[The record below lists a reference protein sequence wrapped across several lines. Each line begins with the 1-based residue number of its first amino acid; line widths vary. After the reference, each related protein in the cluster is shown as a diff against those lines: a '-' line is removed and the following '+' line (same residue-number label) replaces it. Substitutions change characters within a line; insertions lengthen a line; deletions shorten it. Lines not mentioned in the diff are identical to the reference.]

1 MIWIFVKYILTIVLF
16 CGFPKFHQIKY
27 YCKIISINSTSE
39 LRFTLLYKRIMD
51 NSTTNFN
58 GVVLPNQGLISK
70 MKNSL
75 SVEKS
80 HIEAAWKRL
89 EHKLD
94 TELKV
99 CFFILIGFQTLDSFS
114 TSLNMQLY
122 IKRPFS
128 FLSLGY
134 SRER

>member
-1 MIWIFVKYILTIVLF
+1 
-16 CGFPKFHQIKY
+16 
-27 YCKIISINSTSE
+27 
-39 LRFTLLYKRIMD
+39 MD

-94 TELKV
+94 TEFKV
-99 CFFILIGFQTLDSFS
+99 CFFILIGF
-114 TSLNMQLY
+114 
-122 IKRPFS
+122 
-128 FLSLGY
+128 
-134 SRER
+134 

>member
-1 MIWIFVKYILTIVLF
+1 
-16 CGFPKFHQIKY
+16 
-27 YCKIISINSTSE
+27 
-39 LRFTLLYKRIMD
+39 MD

-99 CFFILIGFQTLDSFS
+99 CFFILIGFQTLNS
-114 TSLNMQLY
+114 
-122 IKRPFS
+122 
-128 FLSLGY
+128 
-134 SRER
+134 